1 MSVPLEIAALGN
13 GLFSASSLIIGAS
26 LGIVTSPSET
36 FTAILM
42 AFGAGCLIYA
52 VTVGLYGSS
61 NFRLS
66 QSPTEEMLTFRFM
79 NNILQ
84 TAMSIVGALMY
95 LGLNELLLR
104 LQNRGD
110 DDHNDPDGGSSR
122 DVEMRR
128 SSSSVAGTR
137 AEQLMGKVDSHD
149 SSTASVKS
157 FRNPSRVGVLTGRS
171 KTGSST
177 SFLTRNFHQNNT
189 KGSIHA
195 ARAGLSVDGDQFVRS
210 EAKRPNNVISVE
222 DIQSPGDHDE
232 AHKSN
237 VAFSMWL
244 GLLLDGIPE
253 SLLIGFMTNSGKL
266 TNLFL
271 IAIFIANFP
280 EAFSAAAIL
289 KAQKV
294 SAKQILAMWGFVCIM
309 TGTLAMT
316 GSFIMPHDTQGNH
329 ELEKLE
335 ERGGA
340 LLEGLTGGSM
350 MAMIATAMLPEAF
363 HSAGMHAG
371 IFFVAGFVTSDMI
384 SGTGGFAG
392 GVQCPPLEWLHSNC
406 SAQGGH

>member
-1 MSVPLEIAALGN
+1 
-13 GLFSASSLIIGAS
+13 
-26 LGIVTSPSET
+26 VTKPSER

-52 VTVGLYGSS
+52 VTVGLYGTAQ
-61 NFRLS
+61 FRLS
-66 QSPTEEMLTFRFM
+66 QSPTEEMLSFRFM
-79 NNILQ
+79 NNIFQ
-84 TAMSIVGALMY
+84 TGMSIVGALMY

-104 LQNRGD
+104 LQNND
-110 DDHNDPDGGSSR
+110 DPNEDPDN
-122 DVEMRR
+122 VEMRR

-137 AEQLMGKVDSHD
+137 AEQLFGKVDSHD
-149 SSTASVKS
+149 SRDSVLS
-157 FRNPSRVGVLTGRS
+157 FKNPSRAGNLDS
-171 KTGSST
+171 KSRTASGIG
-177 SFLTRNFHQNNT
+177 FLSKIHVNTT

-195 ARAGLSVDGDQFVRS
+195 ARLGLTVEGDEFVKRS
-210 EAKRPNNVISVE
+210 ENRRPNNSISVE
-222 DIQSPGDHDE
+222 DIGGHEDDS
-232 AHKSN
+232 HKAN

-289 KAQKV
+289 RAQNV
-294 SAKQILAMWGFVCIM
+294 TAKQILAMWGFVCVM
-309 TGTLAMT
+309 TGCLAMT
-316 GSFIMPHDTQGNH
+316 GSYLMPHDTRGNH
-329 ELEKLE
+329 ELEQLE

-384 SGTGGFAG
+384 SGTGGYFG
-392 GVQCPPLEWLHSNC
+392 GVQCPSSDWLHANC
-406 SAQGGH
+406 SASGH

>member
-1 MSVPLEIAALGN
+1 MNIPLEISALGY
-13 GLFSASSLIIGAS
+13 GLFSASSLIIGAG
-26 LGIVTSPSET
+26 LGIVTSPSERL
-36 FTAILM
+36 TAILM

-61 NFRLS
+61 QFRLS
-66 QSPTEEMLTFRFM
+66 QSPTEEMLAFRFT

-84 TAMSIVGALMY
+84 TGMSILGALMY
-95 LGLNELLLR
+95 LGLNELLLK

-110 DDHNDPDGGSSR
+110 DDDNDPDCRSSR

-149 SSTASVKS
+149 SSPSSVKS

-171 KTGSST
+171 KSGSSA

-195 ARAGLSVDGDQFVRS
+195 ARAGLSVEGDQFVRS
-210 EAKRPNNVISVE
+210 EAKRNNVISVE
-222 DIQSPGDHDE
+222 DIQAPGDHEDD

-244 GLLLDGIPE
+244 GLLLDGFPE

-266 TNLFL
+266 TTLFL

-289 KAQKV
+289 KAQNV
-294 SAKQILAMWGFVCIM
+294 SAKQILAMWGFVFIM

-340 LLEGLTGGSM
+340 LLEGMTGGSM

-371 IFFVAGFVTSDMI
+371 LFFVAGFVTSDMI

-392 GVQCPPLEWLHSNC
+392 GVQCPPLDWLHSNC
-406 SAQGGH
+406 SAHGGH